1 MCYNYYGDSMSKIIY
16 NGEEIDFDGSLEKG
30 DYEFEFLDP
39 ENLDDTLEL
48 PIIKEDNDEQE

>member
-1 MCYNYYGDSMSKIIY
+1 MSKIIY